1 MAEPIQVT
9 PIEAADLLGR
19 RLFEP
24 FKRDSL
30 TRARYGDGLLPS
42 QYQARIIEELH
53 AANPTISPSEFRRMP
68 AVELNR
74 YIERL
79 PPIEPPAAV
88 ANPKGQ
94 PPAAR
99 KVKRITTN
107 ELMILTLDQTP
118 EAAQWTI
125 SQWKATIDRSRAAIQ
140 GTPTWKKLQAA
151 HKLVEVDRML
161 EQERLRSMTHRGTD
175 GGGADRRKQG
185 RNLD

>member
-1 MAEPIQVT
+1 MRTQR
-9 PIEAADLLGR
+9 GSR
-19 RLFEP
+19 RP
-24 FKRDSL
+24 
-30 TRARYGDGLLPS
+30 
-42 QYQARIIEELH
+42 
-53 AANPTISPSEFRRMP
+53 
-68 AVELNR
+68 
-74 YIERL
+74 
-79 PPIEPPAAV
+79 
-88 ANPKGQ
+88 
-94 PPAAR
+94 R